1 MVTRT
6 STQQSKDSQTQMEDG
21 GEPSRITMSSSDK
34 VFIYNLSYTFAHVK
48 NHCSSEPLLLTVLFL
63 VGIGV
68 KKKNV
73 QRILF
78 SRDLEGSFL
87 KLVEG
92 LFMTIIGRHI
102 GRLE

>member
-68 KKKNV
+68 KKKKCTKNSV
-73 QRILF
+73 FQRL
-78 SRDLEGSFL
+78 
-87 KLVEG
+87 
-92 LFMTIIGRHI
+92 GRFI
-102 GRLE
+102 FKAS